1 MKGKKY
7 SAREKLKALL
17 LLEEK
22 RDIDYVAM
30 KTKCNV
36 CTIFRWKKKYD
47 GTLASLENA
56 SSRPHTP
63 HPNSHTKEE
72 VEWIEKILEEKPG
85 ISYLEAYGILRSE
98 KAYSRTY
105 FGFYQYIVK
114 HNLRPAQEK
123 ERYVPKPYDT
133 PEMLG
138 RKMQMDVK
146 YVPRECNKGKFP
158 EEWLFQYTMIDEA
171 TRERFI
177 YPYKEHCGFSTVD
190 FIKRALVHFGY
201 IPESFKRTT
210 ERSSRI
216 PKAPERGKS
225 IS

>member
-1 MKGKKY
+1 MRGKKY
-7 SAREKLKALL
+7 SAREKQKALNL
-17 LLEEK
+17 WLVER
-22 RDIDYVAM
+22 RDIDWVAH

-36 CTIFRWKKKYD
+36 STLFRWKAKYD

-63 HPNSHTKEE
+63 HPNSHTEKE
-72 VEWIEKILEEKPG
+72 VEWIETILKENPN
-85 ISYLEAYGILRSE
+85 ISYSEAYGRLRTE

-123 ERYVPKPYDT
+123 EKYVPLPYDT

-146 YVPRECNKGKFP
+146 FVPRECNKGKFP

-177 YPYKEHCGFSTVD
+177 YPYM
-190 FIKRALVHFGY
+190 
-201 IPESFKRTT
+201 P
-210 ERSSRI
+210 
-216 PKAPERGKS
+216 
-225 IS
+225 